1 MSDQPPDRPRRQ
13 LEDGPTASR
22 PRKRNRAVLITAG
35 TLTVAVAVAIGV
47 DAASGQSNRASLSSE
62 VKAPANTLVTPSS
75 AEAKASTSAPAST
88 SARSSAASKASAPA
102 STSARSSAAAS
113 APTTAPWSSASCP
126 SQLVSWRGTGASGQ
140 LQVVVTDLTI
150 VSQAAA
156 SLNADLASGA
166 APAAD
171 VTALRAATTSLNS
184 AAQAARKNMIPG
196 CVSAPYR
203 AEVAGLTDLGGAVA
217 GFDNAIGATGSS
229 DYATA
234 QRGMQTAATSVQ
246 SGSAEMAAAITG
258 LNRYATK

>member
-1 MSDQPPDRPRRQ
+1 M
-13 LEDGPTASR
+13 
-22 PRKRNRAVLITAG
+22 
-35 TLTVAVAVAIGV
+35 
-47 DAASGQSNRASLSSE
+47 
-62 VKAPANTLVTPSS
+62 
-75 AEAKASTSAPAST
+75 
-88 SARSSAASKASAPA
+88 
-102 STSARSSAAAS
+102 
-113 APTTAPWSSASCP
+113 
-126 SQLVSWRGTGASGQ
+126 VSWRGTGASGQ

-217 GFDNAIGATGSS
+217 RFDNAIGATGSS

-258 LNRYATK
+258 LSRYGTK

>member
-1 MSDQPPDRPRRQ
+1 MSDQPPDRPRRE
-13 LEDGPTASR
+13 LEDRPAASG

-62 VKAPANTLVTPSS
+62 VKAPAKTLVTPSS
-75 AEAKASTSAPAST
+75 AAAAAKASTSAP
-88 SARSSAASKASAPA
+88 
-102 STSARSSAAAS
+102 TSARSSAAAKAS
-113 APTTAPWSSASCP
+113 APAQSSAPASAPITAPWSSTSCP
-126 SQLVSWRGTGASGQ
+126 SQLVSWRSTGASGQ

-156 SLNADLASGA
+156 SLNADLAAGA

-184 AAQAARKNMIPG
+184 AAQAAKKDLIPG

-234 QRGMQTAATSVQ
+234 QRGMQTAAGSIQ
-246 SGSAEMAAAITG
+246 SGSAELASAITG
-258 LNRYATK
+258 LNRYGTR

>member
-1 MSDQPPDRPRRQ
+1 MSDQPPDRPHRQ
-13 LEDGPTASR
+13 LEDRPAASG

-47 DAASGQSNRASLSSE
+47 DAASGQSNRASLSSD
-62 VKAPANTLVTPSS
+62 VKAPTNTLATPSS
-75 AEAKASTSAPAST
+75 AAASAST
-88 SARSSAASKASAPA
+88 RSSAAASALGSAP
-102 STSARSSAAAS
+102 TSAPARSSAAAS
-113 APTTAPWSSASCP
+113 PPTTAPWASTSCP
-126 SQLVSWRGTGASGQ
+126 SQLVSWRSTGASGQ

-150 VSQAAA
+150 VTQAAA
-156 SLNADLASGA
+156 SLNADLASGS

-184 AAQAARKNMIPG
+184 AAQAAKKNLIPG

-203 AEVAGLTDLGGAVA
+203 AEVAGLTVLGGAVA
-217 GFDNAIGATGSS
+217 GFNNAIGATGSS

-258 LNRYATK
+258 LNRYGTK

>member
-1 MSDQPPDRPRRQ
+1 MSDQPPDRPHRE
-13 LEDGPTASR
+13 LEDRPAASG

-75 AEAKASTSAPAST
+75 AAAKASAPAST

-102 STSARSSAAAS
+102 PTSARSSAAAS
-113 APTTAPWSSASCP
+113 APAVAPWSSTSCP
-126 SQLVSWRGTGASGQ
+126 SQLVSWRSTGASGQ

-156 SLNADLASGA
+156 SLNADLASGTV
-166 APAAD
+166 PAAD
-171 VTALRAATTSLNS
+171 VTALRAASTSLNS
-184 AAQAARKNMIPG
+184 AAQAAKKNLIPG
-196 CVSAPYR
+196 CVSAAYR

-217 GFDNAIGATGSS
+217 GFNNAVGAAGSS
-229 DYATA
+229 NYASA
-234 QRGMQTAATSVQ
+234 QRGVQTAAASIQ
-246 SGSAEMAAAITG
+246 SGSAEMASAITG
-258 LNRYATK
+258 LNRYGTR

>member
-1 MSDQPPDRPRRQ
+1 MTDQPPDRPRRE

-75 AEAKASTSAPAST
+75 AAAKASTSAPAST
-88 SARSSAASKASAPA
+88 SARSSAAASAP
-102 STSARSSAAAS
+102 
-113 APTTAPWSSASCP
+113 PTAPWSSASCP

-258 LNRYATK
+258 INRYGTK

>member
-1 MSDQPPDRPRRQ
+1 MSDQPPDGPHRQ
-13 LEDGPTASR
+13 LEDRPAASG

-75 AEAKASTSAPAST
+75 AAAK
-88 SARSSAASKASAPA
+88 A

-113 APTTAPWSSASCP
+113 APTSAPWSSTSCP
-126 SQLVSWRGTGASGQ
+126 GQLVSWRSTGASGQ

-150 VSQAAA
+150 VTQAAA
-156 SLNADLASGA
+156 SLNADLAAGA

-184 AAQAARKNMIPG
+184 AAQAAKKNMIPG

-203 AEVAGLTDLGGAVA
+203 AEVAGLTDLGGAIA
-217 GFDNAIGATGSS
+217 GFNNAIGATGSS

-258 LNRYATK
+258 LNRYGTK

>member
-1 MSDQPPDRPRRQ
+1 MSDQPPDGPHRQ
-13 LEDGPTASR
+13 LEDRPAASG

-75 AEAKASTSAPAST
+75 AAAKAST

-102 STSARSSAAAS
+102 PAPARSSAAAS
-113 APTTAPWSSASCP
+113 APTSAPWSSTSCP
-126 SQLVSWRGTGASGQ
+126 GQLVSWRSTGASGQ

-156 SLNADLASGA
+156 SLNPDLASGA

-184 AAQAARKNMIPG
+184 AAQAAKKNLIPG
-196 CVSAPYR
+196 CVSAAYR

-234 QRGMQTAATSVQ
+234 QRGMQTAAASIQ
-246 SGSAEMAAAITG
+246 SGSAELASAITG
-258 LNRYATK
+258 LNRYGTR

>member
-1 MSDQPPDRPRRQ
+1 
-13 LEDGPTASR
+13 
-22 PRKRNRAVLITAG
+22 
-35 TLTVAVAVAIGV
+35 
-47 DAASGQSNRASLSSE
+47 
-62 VKAPANTLVTPSS
+62 
-75 AEAKASTSAPAST
+75 
-88 SARSSAASKASAPA
+88 
-102 STSARSSAAAS
+102 
-113 APTTAPWSSASCP
+113 
-126 SQLVSWRGTGASGQ
+126 VSWRGTGASGQ

-171 VTALRAATTSLNS
+171 VTALRAATISLNS
-184 AAQAARKNMIPG
+184 AAQAAEKNMIPG

-203 AEVAGLTDLGGAVA
+203 AEAAGLTDLGGAIA

-258 LNRYATK
+258 LNRYGTR

>member
-1 MSDQPPDRPRRQ
+1 LEDRPA
-13 LEDGPTASR
+13 ASG

-75 AEAKASTSAPAST
+75 AAAK
-88 SARSSAASKASAPA
+88 A
-102 STSARSSAAAS
+102 STSARSSAAAKAPAPARSSAAAS
-113 APTTAPWSSASCP
+113 APTSAPWSSTSCP
-126 SQLVSWRGTGASGQ
+126 GQLVSWRSTGASGQ

-150 VSQAAA
+150 VTQAAA
-156 SLNADLASGA
+156 SLNADLAAGA
-166 APAAD
+166 APAVD

-184 AAQAARKNMIPG
+184 AAQAAKKNMIPG

-203 AEVAGLTDLGGAVA
+203 AEVAGLTDLGGAIA
-217 GFDNAIGATGSS
+217 GFNNAIGATGSS

-258 LNRYATK
+258 LNRYGTK

>member
-1 MSDQPPDRPRRQ
+1 MSDQPPDRPRRE
-13 LEDGPTASR
+13 LEDGPAASG

-62 VKAPANTLVTPSS
+62 VKAPASTLVTPSS
-75 AEAKASTSAPAST
+75 AAAAAAAAAST

-102 STSARSSAAAS
+102 STSARSSAATS
-113 APTTAPWSSASCP
+113 APTTAPWSSTSCP

-156 SLNADLASGA
+156 SLNADLASSA

-184 AAQAARKNMIPG
+184 AAQAAKKNLIPG
-196 CVSAPYR
+196 CVSAAYR

-234 QRGMQTAATSVQ
+234 QRGMQTAAASIQ
-246 SGSAEMAAAITG
+246 SGSAEMASAITG
-258 LNRYATK
+258 LNRYGTR

>member
-1 MSDQPPDRPRRQ
+1 MSDQPPDRPHRQ
-13 LEDGPTASR
+13 LEDRPAASG
-22 PRKRNRAVLITAG
+22 PRKRNRAVLIAAG

-62 VKAPANTLVTPSS
+62 VKAPSNTLVTPSS
-75 AEAKASTSAPAST
+75 AAAK
-88 SARSSAASKASAPA
+88 A

-113 APTTAPWSSASCP
+113 ALGSAPTSASARSSAAASTPTTAPWASTSCP
-126 SQLVSWRGTGASGQ
+126 SQLVSWRSTGASGQ

-150 VSQAAA
+150 VTQAAA
-156 SLNADLASGA
+156 SLNAELASGS
-166 APAAD
+166 APAAE

-184 AAQAARKNMIPG
+184 AAQAAKKNLIPG

-203 AEVAGLTDLGGAVA
+203 AEVAGLTDLGSAVA
-217 GFDNAIGATGSS
+217 GFNNAIGATGSS

-258 LNRYATK
+258 LNRYGTK

>member
-1 MSDQPPDRPRRQ
+1 MSDQPPDGPHRQ
-13 LEDGPTASR
+13 LEDRPAASG

-75 AEAKASTSAPAST
+75 AAAKASTSARA
-88 SARSSAASKASAPA
+88 AAASKASAPA
-102 STSARSSAAAS
+102 PARSSAAAPARS
-113 APTTAPWSSASCP
+113 SAPAPTTAPWSSASCP
-126 SQLVSWRGTGASGQ
+126 SQLVSWRSTGASGQ

-156 SLNADLASGA
+156 SLNPDLASGA

-184 AAQAARKNMIPG
+184 AAQAAKKNLIPG
-196 CVSAPYR
+196 CVSAAYR

-234 QRGMQTAATSVQ
+234 QRGMQTAAASIQ
-246 SGSAEMAAAITG
+246 SGSAELASAITG
-258 LNRYATK
+258 LNRYGTR

>member
-1 MSDQPPDRPRRQ
+1 MSDQPPDGPHRQ
-13 LEDGPTASR
+13 LEDRPAASG

-47 DAASGQSNRASLSSE
+47 DAASGQSNRASLSSD
-62 VKAPANTLVTPSS
+62 VKVPTNTLVTPSS
-75 AEAKASTSAPAST
+75 AAAKAS
-88 SARSSAASKASAPA
+88 ASAPA
-102 STSARSSAAAS
+102 STSARSSAAARAS
-113 APTTAPWSSASCP
+113 APPGASARSSAAASTPNTAPWASASCP
-126 SQLVSWRGTGASGQ
+126 SQLLSWRSTGASGQ

-150 VSQAAA
+150 VTQAAA
-156 SLNADLASGA
+156 SLNADLAAGS

-171 VTALRAATTSLNS
+171 VTALRAAATSLNS
-184 AAQAARKNMIPG
+184 AAQAAKKNMIPG

-203 AEVAGLTDLGGAVA
+203 AEVAGLTDLGGAIA
-217 GFDNAIGATGSS
+217 GFNNAIGATGSS

-258 LNRYATK
+258 LNRYGTK

>member
-1 MSDQPPDRPRRQ
+1 
-13 LEDGPTASR
+13 
-22 PRKRNRAVLITAG
+22 
-35 TLTVAVAVAIGV
+35 
-47 DAASGQSNRASLSSE
+47 
-62 VKAPANTLVTPSS
+62 
-75 AEAKASTSAPAST
+75 
-88 SARSSAASKASAPA
+88 
-102 STSARSSAAAS
+102 
-113 APTTAPWSSASCP
+113 
-126 SQLVSWRGTGASGQ
+126 VSWRGTGASGQ

-166 APAAD
+166 APTPD

-258 LNRYATK
+258 INRYGTK

>member
-1 MSDQPPDRPRRQ
+1 VYQG
-13 LEDGPTASR
+13 LTADFAVIQKFTAI
-22 PRKRNRAVLITAG
+22 PKDVYCNIRNT
-35 TLTVAVAVAIGV
+35 
-47 DAASGQSNRASLSSE
+47 SNRASLSSE

-75 AEAKASTSAPAST
+75 AAAAAKASTSAPAST
-88 SARSSAASKASAPA
+88 PARSSAASKASAPA
-102 STSARSSAAAS
+102 STPARSSAAAS
-113 APTTAPWSSASCP
+113 TPITAPWSSTSCP

-156 SLNADLASGA
+156 SLNAGLASGA

-184 AAQAARKNMIPG
+184 AAQAAKENLIPG
-196 CVSAPYR
+196 CVSAAYR

-217 GFDNAIGATGSS
+217 GFDNAIDATGSG

-234 QRGMQTAATSVQ
+234 QRGMQTAAASIQ
-246 SGSAEMAAAITG
+246 SGSAEMASAITG
-258 LNRYATK
+258 LNRYGTR